1 MLCETLRASFTLVG
15 LYSVCLSVCLSAE
28 TKLVWFRRTVLAG
41 ELVWQS
47 GHEREATGMS
57 DDGGGGYGL
66 DGDDEFIGLDP
77 DLIKLID
84 VSIGALLRHRR
95 SGGEDGAPPC

>member
-1 MLCETLRASFTLVG
+1 
-15 LYSVCLSVCLSAE
+15 
-28 TKLVWFRRTVLAG
+28 
-41 ELVWQS
+41 
-47 GHEREATGMS
+47 MS

-84 VSIGALLRHRR
+84 VSIDALLRHRR